1 MTMSLRQLI
10 ASGLLATAL
19 LPLAVT
25 AQAGNHGDEHHAPD
39 RERMEERMQ
48 EHRQDVYER
57 AGLSDEKQQALNE
70 AHDTFREEMTDVR
83 EAHRARMADILDED
97 EQQALRDAMHEAREA
112 YREGH
117 GKRHHGEAMND
128 E

>member
-1 MTMSLRQLI
+1 MTLSLRQL
-10 ASGLLATAL
+10 AAPALLAAAM

-25 AQAGNHGDEHHAPD
+25 AQAGNHGENHQGPD

-57 AGLSDEKQQALNE
+57 AGLSDEKQQALND

-83 EAHRARMADILDED
+83 EAHQARMAAILDED

-117 GKRHHGEAMND
+117 GKRHHGEAMDD

>member
-1 MTMSLRQLI
+1 MTLSLRQL
-10 ASGLLATAL
+10 AAPALLAAAMLPFAL
-19 LPLAVT
+19 T
-25 AQAGNHGDEHHAPD
+25 AQAGNHGDSHKGPD

-83 EAHRARMADILDED
+83 EAHQARMADILDED
-97 EQQALRDAMHEAREA
+97 EQKALRDAMHEAREA
-112 YREGH
+112 YHESH
-117 GKRHHGEAMND
+117 GKRHHGDAMDD

>member
-1 MTMSLRQLI
+1 MTLSLRQLVTP
-10 ASGLLATAL
+10 AMFAAAL

-25 AQAGNHGDEHHAPD
+25 AQAANHGGDKQGPD

-57 AGLSDEKQQALNE
+57 AELSDDKQQALNE
-70 AHDTFREEMTDVR
+70 AHDTFRDEMKDVR
-83 EAHRARMADILDED
+83 DAHQTRMAEILTED
-97 EQQALRDAMHEAREA
+97 EQEALRSAMHEAREE

-117 GKRHHGEAMND
+117 GKRHHGEEKD
-128 E
+128 SQ